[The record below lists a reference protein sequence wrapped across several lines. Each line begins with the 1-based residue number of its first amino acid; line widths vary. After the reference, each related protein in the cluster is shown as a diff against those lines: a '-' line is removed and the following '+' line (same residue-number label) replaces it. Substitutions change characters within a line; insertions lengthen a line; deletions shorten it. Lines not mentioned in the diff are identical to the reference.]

1 MYVFLCLKEKKK
13 VLYFAELLLKTH
25 YELSIKLGLVFLLSW
40 TNRCHFWPPG
50 GAVILW
56 TEESDWFSCKPKM

>member
-40 TNRCHFWPPG
+40 TNRCHF
-50 GAVILW
+50 
-56 TEESDWFSCKPKM
+56 